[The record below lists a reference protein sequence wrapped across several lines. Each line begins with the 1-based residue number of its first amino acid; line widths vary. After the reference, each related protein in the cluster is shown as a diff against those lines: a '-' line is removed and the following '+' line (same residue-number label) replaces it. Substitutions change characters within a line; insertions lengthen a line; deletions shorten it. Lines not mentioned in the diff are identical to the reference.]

1 MSGVSC
7 KLAVSR
13 NGEGLTWIL
22 LLLLLHTEVLT
33 IGSNDSENVF
43 YKRQSEVSLMCDSKQ
58 QLLELRSISATTNR
72 SYTKLIWHIKM
83 LTRELIS
90 NDTRLSLITSR
101 RAGSKSV

>member
-13 NGEGLTWIL
+13 NGEGLTRIL
-22 LLLLLHTEVLT
+22 LLLLLHTKVL
-33 IGSNDSENVF
+33 NDSENVF
-43 YKRQSEVSLMCDSKQ
+43 YRRQSEVSLMCDSKQ
-58 QLLELRSISATTNR
+58 QLLELRSISAPTNK

-90 NDTRLSLITSR
+90 NDTTLSLITSR

>member
-13 NGEGLTWIL
+13 NGEGITRIL
-22 LLLLLHTEVLT
+22 LVLLLHTEVLT
-33 IGSNDSENVF
+33 IGSNDSENIF
-43 YKRQSEVSLMCDSKQ
+43 YRSQSEVSVMCDSKQ
-58 QLLELRSISATTNR
+58 RLLELWSISAPTNR

-90 NDTRLSLITSR
+90 NDTSLSLITSR
-101 RAGSKSV
+101 RAG